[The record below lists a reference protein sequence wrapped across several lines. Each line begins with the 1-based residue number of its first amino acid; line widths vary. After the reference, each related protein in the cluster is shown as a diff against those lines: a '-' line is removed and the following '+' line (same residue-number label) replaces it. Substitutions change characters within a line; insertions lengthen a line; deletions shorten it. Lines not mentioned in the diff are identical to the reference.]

1 MHAFASS
8 LVPKHIIIYF
18 RTEAKLYEAYKG
30 EWRKGNNGKRGWLGV
45 DFFSFSLRAQTAAWG
60 RLDSIVGADATS
72 RSGHP
77 RAAPLRV
84 LFNIDNGRDGSAGE
98 RVRDEPAAC
107 SRAAGGPPVAR
118 VRPSGRRPSTDV
130 QDRARARRGGL
141 QVRRARL
148 TRHGPASSAQLA
160 VGHTTNARP
169 NATTNYYGRAF
180 LACAPRSAAS
190 VQFGGG
196 KTEVGTP
203 R

>member
-1 MHAFASS
+1 VHAFASS
-8 LVPKHIIIYF
+8 LVLKHIIIYF

-60 RLDSIVGADATS
+60 RLDSIVGADAIS

-77 RAAPLRV
+77 RATRAFQHRQRPRR
-84 LFNIDNGRDGSAGE
+84 ICWRTSP
-98 RVRDEPAAC
+98 RSDEPAAC

-180 LACAPRSAAS
+180 LACALRSAAS